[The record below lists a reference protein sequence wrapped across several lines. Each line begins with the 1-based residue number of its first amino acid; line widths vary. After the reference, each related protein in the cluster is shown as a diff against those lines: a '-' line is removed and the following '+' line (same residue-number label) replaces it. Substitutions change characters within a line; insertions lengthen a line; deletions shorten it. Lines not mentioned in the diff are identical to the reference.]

1 VVESGVSMNSAPQ
14 EMILAA
20 TIHRVKMCE
29 DKIKDFE
36 QMVSTLTSQ
45 MAKNR
50 AELASKGLA
59 NLVMG
64 VSTPCDIPRELKP
77 TLGKFRMPKNR
88 SHSVVTKR
96 WTLWKHQLEAGMSTS
111 EIARHW
117 GCHHT
122 SIINAKKR
130 NFTARKSTGRGK

>member
-1 VVESGVSMNSAPQ
+1 
-14 EMILAA
+14 
-20 TIHRVKMCE
+20 MCE

-36 QMVSTLTSQ
+36 QMVSSLTSQ

-96 WTLWKHQLEAGMSTS
+96 WTLWKHQLESGMSTS

-122 SIINAKKR
+122 SILNAKKR
-130 NFTARKSTGRGK
+130 NFTARKSTGRGGK

>member
-1 VVESGVSMNSAPQ
+1 MVESGVSVISAPQ

-20 TIHRVKMCE
+20 TIHRVKLCE